1 MDSPKTFK
9 QELPIKNSVMDE
21 IDRFLREDVG
31 KEGDITSK
39 ALFAKQTARATII
52 AKQPCMVAGLQ
63 EAYQVF
69 QKTAARTT
77 MISKDG
83 ASVKKGTVVMQI
95 EGPVRS
101 ILQGERLALNILGR
115 MSGIATETKKLV
127 KRCKRINPKV
137 TIAATRKTTPG
148 FRGFEKKAII
158 LGGGEPHRYGLY
170 DAVLIKDNHLK
181 IVGSVEEAIRRVRK
195 KLPDKPIEIEVEN
208 EQDALSAAA
217 MNVDTIMLDNMNP
230 LKGRNIARKIRQINP
245 GILIEVS
252 GGITERNIENYASFA
267 DRISLGCLT
276 HSVKSID
283 FSLEIFKN

>member
-1 MDSPKTFK
+1 VDSPKTFK

-21 IDRFLREDVG
+21 IDRFLREDLG
-31 KEGDITSK
+31 KKGDITSN
-39 ALFAKQTARATII
+39 ALFATQRARAAII
-52 AKQPCMVAGLQ
+52 AKQQCTIAGLQ
-63 EAYQVF
+63 EAYLVF
-69 QKTAARTT
+69 QKTGARTT
-77 MISKDG
+77 KVSKDG
-83 ASVKKGTVVMQI
+83 DSVKKGTTVMEIQ
-95 EGPVRS
+95 GSVRS

-127 KRCKRINPKV
+127 KRCTRVNPKV

-148 FRGFEKKAII
+148 FRGFEKKAVI

-181 IVGSVEEAIRRVRK
+181 IVGSVEEAIRRVRR
-195 KLPDKPIEIEVEN
+195 KLPDKAIEIEVEN
-208 EQDALSAAA
+208 EQDALCAAA
-217 MNVDTIMLDNMNP
+217 MNVESIMLDNIDP
-230 LKGRNIARKIRQINP
+230 PKGKHIARKIRQINP

-252 GGITERNIENYASFA
+252 GGITEKNIEKYASFA